1 MSDIKIP
8 DNVVHPNIY
17 KEAFKQAEESYDRPS
32 AYRSMYI
39 VRRYKDLGGKYKD
52 PTSAKEKEE
61 LDKKR
66 RRTKI
71 WREEQWVQ
79 IKPYVKEDK
88 KVKCGQGDEGK
99 ACRPL
104 KEVKGGDDQ
113 LTMDEIVKKWGK
125 EKVLDLTEK
134 KIDDMDGRLD
144 WKRGT
149 FTPSGKRQRDKKKD

>member
-8 DNVVHPNIY
+8 DNVVHPNLY
-17 KEAFKQAEESYDRPS
+17 KEAFKQARESYDRPS
-32 AYRSMYI
+32 AYRSMFI
-39 VRRYKDLGGKYKD
+39 VRKYKDLGGKYKD
-52 PTSAKEKEE
+52 PSTKKEAEE
-61 LDKKR
+61 LAKKR

-71 WREEQWVQ
+71 WRDEMWVQ

-88 KVKCGQGDEGK
+88 KVKCGAGDEGK

-104 KEVKGGDDQ
+104 KEVAGGDDQ
-113 LTMDEIVKKWGK
+113 MTMDEIVKKWGK
-125 EKVLDLTEK
+125 EKVLELTEK

-149 FTPSGKRQRDKKKD
+149 FTASGKRQRDKLKE